1 MKDKL
6 LPKSHF
12 PLILGFSALLIAFCA
27 AFFSVYGIATLFA
40 GASFSAMIMAS
51 ALEIGKLVGTTFLY
65 RYWSKCTGFLKTYLV
80 GAIFILM
87 IITSLGIFGYL
98 SAAFQKSSIEFG
110 VTQEKITAMQDQKTY
125 YHDKID
131 AAKKRIND
139 LTILRASEENRMSQ
153 VLTNEYIARNP
164 VQLRQLQQQNVDLI
178 SDTDTSIKNENVKIQ
193 ESIDGVAKIDTQ
205 INELKMGTAGKKDV
219 QTFKFVADALKLP
232 LDTVAR
238 WFILS
243 IICVF
248 DPLAICLILAY
259 NVAVYKKEDESVY
272 DKIEPITPKIE
283 EIPVVN
289 ETPIVQ
295 SEPQIEKVIEK
306 ETPKKAKSTDFFRQM
321 FKTD

>member
-1 MKDKL
+1 
-6 LPKSHF
+6 
-12 PLILGFSALLIAFCA
+12 
-27 AFFSVYGIATLFA
+27 
-40 GASFSAMIMAS
+40 
-51 ALEIGKLVGTTFLY
+51 
-65 RYWSKCTGFLKTYLV
+65 V

-110 VTQEKITAMQDQKTY
+110 VTQEKITAMQEQKTY

-139 LTILRASEENRMSQ
+139 LTTLRASEENRMSQ

-178 SDTDTSIKNENVKIQ
+178 SDTDTSIKTENSKIQ
-193 ESIDGVAKIDTQ
+193 EAIDGVAKIDSQ
-205 INELKMGTAGKKDV
+205 INEMKMGTAGKKDV

-272 DKIEPITPKIE
+272 DKPKQIDSIIEPPIELPPKTTSTSTPLVNPSPDTHPIIE
-283 EIPVVN
+283 QKN
-289 ETPIVQ
+289 
-295 SEPQIEKVIEK
+295 
-306 ETPKKAKSTDFFRQM
+306 
-321 FKTD
+321 

>member
-12 PLILGFSALLIAFCA
+12 PLILGCSALLIAICA

-40 GASFSAMIMAS
+40 GASISAMVMAS
-51 ALEIGKLVGTTFLY
+51 SLEIGKLVGTTFLY
-65 RYWSKCTGFLKTYLV
+65 RYWSKCTVFLKTYLV

-87 IITSLGIFGYL
+87 LITSLGIFGYL
-98 SAAFQKSSIEFG
+98 SAAFQKSYIEFG
-110 VTQEKITAMQDQKTY
+110 VTQEKITDMQEQKTY

-139 LTILRASEENRMSQ
+139 LTTLRASEENRMSQ

-164 VQLRQLQQQNVDLI
+164 IQLRQLQQQNVDLI
-178 SDTDTSIKNENVKIQ
+178 NDTDNSIKDENDKIQ
-193 ESIDGVAKIDTQ
+193 ESIDGVAKIDSQ
-205 INELKMGTAGKKDV
+205 INEMNMGTADKKDV

-238 WFILS
+238 WFILF

-259 NVAVYKKEDESVY
+259 NVAVYKKEDETVY
-272 DKIEPITPKIE
+272 DKPTRIEPPIEPSPMPDDITLEPIPIKIN
-283 EIPVVN
+283 PSPD
-289 ETPIVQ
+289 THPI
-295 SEPQIEKVIEK
+295 I
-306 ETPKKAKSTDFFRQM
+306 KKKI
-321 FKTD
+321 